1 MPSFAGR
8 IAALEAAGYS
18 NAAAMAKLAHDV
30 VLKAA
35 ESCGLRENLA
45 IKGGVVMSS
54 VTGDVR
60 RATMDMDID
69 FVRYGLSDENI
80 DDWIGRLNCLDGI
93 TISRLGE
100 MAELRQQNYR
110 GKRVYLAIADSE
122 GVTISTKI
130 DIGVSVHE
138 DMPQREMQFRISLD
152 DSSATLFANSVEQI
166 FAEKLKSLIRLGT
179 RSNRLKDI
187 FDMFYLID
195 KVDRS
200 NLRRFISRMVFEDD
214 KMRERSFE
222 DICARVSRIFGAA
235 AYKQRLSGRRPNWLQ
250 ADPSQVTSSILA
262 FLESCR

>member
-8 IAALEAAGYS
+8 IAALEAVGYS

-69 FVRYGLSDENI
+69 FVRYGLSDENV
-80 DDWIGRLNCLDGI
+80 DDWIGRLNCLEGI
-93 TISRLGE
+93 TISRIGE
-100 MAELRQQNYR
+100 LVELRQQNYR
-110 GKRVYLAIADSE
+110 GKRVYLAIADSA

-138 DMPQREMQFRISLD
+138 DIPQREMQFRISLD
-152 DSSATLFANSVEQI
+152 DSSATLFANTVEQI
-166 FAEKLKSLIRLGT
+166 FAEKLKSLLRLGT
-179 RSNRLKDI
+179 RSKTSLTCSISLIRSTGRI
-187 FDMFYLID
+187 FGVLFPGWCS
-195 KVDRS
+195 KTT
-200 NLRRFISRMVFEDD
+200 
-214 KMRERSFE
+214 K
-222 DICARVSRIFGAA
+222 CASAVSRISTSGHPAS
-235 AYKQRLSGRRPNWLQ
+235 SGRQHTYRDFRGAGRIGSRPTRHRCPL
-250 ADPSQVTSSILA
+250 PSWRFWSHSVNP
-262 FLESCR
+262 

>member
-1 MPSFAGR
+1 MPPFAGR

-122 GVTISTKI
+122 GVTISTKTTKC
-130 DIGVSVHE
+130 
-138 DMPQREMQFRISLD
+138 
-152 DSSATLFANSVEQI
+152 SSA
-166 FAEKLKSLIRLGT
+166 
-179 RSNRLKDI
+179 
-187 FDMFYLID
+187 
-195 KVDRS
+195 
-200 NLRRFISRMVFEDD
+200 
-214 KMRERSFE
+214 
-222 DICARVSRIFGAA
+222 VSRIYAPGCPASSERRHTSRGFPGA
-235 AYKQRLSGRRPNWLQ
+235 GRIGSRP
-250 ADPSQVTSSILA
+250 T
-262 FLESCR
+262 RHR

>member
-80 DDWIGRLNCLDGI
+80 DDLLFNEI
-93 TISRLGE
+93 TKETVVKGHCEPIKKNELSMFSSGAIKIYKILLSTLIS
-100 MAELRQQNYR
+100 
-110 GKRVYLAIADSE
+110 
-122 GVTISTKI
+122 
-130 DIGVSVHE
+130 
-138 DMPQREMQFRISLD
+138 
-152 DSSATLFANSVEQI
+152 
-166 FAEKLKSLIRLGT
+166 
-179 RSNRLKDI
+179 
-187 FDMFYLID
+187 
-195 KVDRS
+195 
-200 NLRRFISRMVFEDD
+200 
-214 KMRERSFE
+214 
-222 DICARVSRIFGAA
+222 
-235 AYKQRLSGRRPNWLQ
+235 
-250 ADPSQVTSSILA
+250 
-262 FLESCR
+262 